1 MSGIGNRLMTPPVFI
16 QFAAPRR
23 GVPAVRS
30 LRTWAWAALDG
41 AAGELTLRIV
51 GEAEGRRLN
60 ARYRHHRQA
69 TNVLS
74 FASSPLPD
82 GSRPLL
88 GDLVICAPVVMREA
102 AEQGKPAR
110 AHWAHLVVHGCLHLL
125 GYDHQYDTQAER
137 MEAREREI
145 LLRLGFPDPYRVP
158 YSYNAGNDEH

>member
-1 MSGIGNRLMTPPVFI
+1 MSGTGDRVTPLVFI

-23 GVPAVRS
+23 GVPAARS
-30 LRTWAWAALDG
+30 LRTWAWAALG
-41 AAGELTLRIV
+41 GIAGELTLRIV
-51 GEAEGRRLN
+51 EEVEGRRLN
-60 ARYRHHRQA
+60 ARYRDRRQA

-74 FASSPLPD
+74 FASSLLPD

-102 AEQGKPAR
+102 AEQGKPVR

-125 GYDHQYDTQAER
+125 GYDHQHDTQAAR

-145 LLRLGFPDPYRVP
+145 LAHLDFSDPYRLP
-158 YSYNAGNDEH
+158 YSYNTGNDEH